1 MLAACGTCSTL
12 KLAVNLVFRQVSA
25 IPVVARVAA
34 EDPTGPS
41 KRTGRKPF
49 QVRVTRHSSYACKDA
64 GRKQCHAAGGDK
76 PRHAQPKSPGA
87 ACHTQVLLCGPPW
100 VYVALC
106 PCGSRLTSSADGVI
120 WMLGVPLLLAPLLP
134 TGCAVLL
141 PL

>member
-64 GRKQCHAAGGDK
+64 GRNSVMQLEMTNRVMPDQSRQGLPVIRKCCCAGPRGCTSPSAPAARG
-76 PRHAQPKSPGA
+76 
-87 ACHTQVLLCGPPW
+87 
-100 VYVALC
+100 
-106 PCGSRLTSSADGVI
+106 
-120 WMLGVPLLLAPLLP
+120 
-134 TGCAVLL
+134 
-141 PL
+141 